1 MAVART
7 VGRAALWPVRRLLDP
22 RFADLNR
29 RLHAA
34 RQEISTT
41 TAAVEEVSSDVNAI
55 VGGYAATSL
64 ESLTYLGRRLAE
76 LENTVAALGQ
86 AVDSLAEEQFA
97 TRIEGMVARGVDALD
112 GPVAK
117 LINHAEG
124 HEGFAAQRELWLNPP
139 LTLEHLEGDVRL
151 GQVNERIVEV
161 PFALRAMNDVAPGS
175 AVLDFG
181 CAESSVSLS
190 LASLGYRVTGLDL
203 RPYPF
208 AHPNLDAV
216 ASPLEQ
222 WDAGDRRYAAVL
234 VISTVEHVGLGW
246 YGEGRRASDG
256 DVRAMRRLLELSE
269 PGALLVLT
277 VPYGRPSVDALQ
289 RRYDRAG
296 LDALLEGW
304 TETDRAIVEQVDAH
318 TWQPVEESEG
328 HAVALVTALA
338 PQRA

>member
-7 VGRAALWPVRRLLDP
+7 LGRAALWPVRRLLDP
-22 RFADLNR
+22 RFADVNR

-41 TAAVEEVSSDVNAI
+41 TAAVGELSSDVNQI
-55 VGGYAATSL
+55 VGGYAATSV
-64 ESLTYLGRRLAE
+64 ESLTFLGSQLRG
-76 LENTVAALGQ
+76 LETTVA
-86 AVDSLAEEQFA
+86 SLAENVGSLAEGNFA
-97 TRIEGMVARGVDALD
+97 TRMQGMVDRGVEALD
-112 GPVAK
+112 EPVSK

-161 PFALRAMNDVAPGS
+161 PYALRAMNDVAPGS

-190 LASLGYRVTGLDL
+190 LASLGYRVTALDL

-216 ASPLEQ
+216 TSPLEQ
-222 WDAGDRRYAAVL
+222 WNPGDRRYAAVL

-246 YGEGRRASDG
+246 YGEQRGASDG

-277 VPYGRPSVDALQ
+277 VPYGGPSVDALQ
-289 RRYDRAG
+289 RRYDRVG

-304 TETDRAIVEQVDAH
+304 TETDRAIVEQVDDH
-318 TWQPVEESEG
+318 TWQPVEESDG
-328 HAVALVTALA
+328 HAVALVTARA